1 VSDAVAAIQG
11 EGNDRRLVA
20 FVASGVEED
29 TRAALVAELQQTLR
43 QSLAEFMRPS
53 AIAVLASLPL
63 TANGKVDRAALP
75 TLGGAVAAAYR
86 APETETERVLVALWQ
101 ELLERSEPIGAED
114 NFFRL
119 GGHSLLA
126 TRMVLA
132 INQRWAD
139 AVQLKDIFEQQSLA
153 GLALHIDVKRVSA
166 SAAQPDGAN
175 GGAVYEEMEW

>member
-1 VSDAVAAIQG
+1 MSRGALVQG
-11 EGNDRRLVA
+11 EYEPPQGP
-20 FVASGVEED
+20 VEQ
-29 TRAALVAELQQTLR
+29 ALADIWTELLR
-43 QSLAEFMRPS
+43 
-53 AIAVLASLPL
+53 I
-63 TANGKVDRAALP
+63 
-75 TLGGAVAAAYR
+75 
-86 APETETERVLVALWQ
+86 ERVG
-101 ELLERSEPIGAED
+101 RRD
-114 NFFRL
+114 HFFEI

-175 GGAVYEEMEW
+175 GGAVYEEMEL